1 MRNWGAQMS
10 DRQIQNE
17 IFLVVG
23 WCIPTDIVRSSLRAH
38 CRSKAKCN
46 IVPASIFQYYV
57 KEDDHAME

>member
-1 MRNWGAQMS
+1 MS
-10 DRQIQNE
+10 TE
-17 IFLVVG
+17 KYKMKVFLVVG

-38 CRSKAKCN
+38 CRAKAKCN

>member
-1 MRNWGAQMS
+1 MS
-10 DRQIQNE
+10 TDKYKMKV
-17 IFLVVG
+17 FLVVV